1 MNDDDKSTLLL
12 DQKICDLIEY
22 SLIAFRN
29 FPKSER
35 FSLVAD
41 IKDMEYTLL
50 FLCIAAEKKYTKKT
64 TLQEMDITVAKLR
77 RFIRMSYNLQFISI
91 HTYEVWSGKVVE
103 IGKMLGGWIKT
114 VNDQP
119 HQHRG

>member
-50 FLCIAAEKKYTKKT
+50 SLCIAAEKKYTK
-64 TLQEMDITVAKLR
+64 
-77 RFIRMSYNLQFISI
+77 
-91 HTYEVWSGKVVE
+91 
-103 IGKMLGGWIKT
+103 
-114 VNDQP
+114 
-119 HQHRG
+119 